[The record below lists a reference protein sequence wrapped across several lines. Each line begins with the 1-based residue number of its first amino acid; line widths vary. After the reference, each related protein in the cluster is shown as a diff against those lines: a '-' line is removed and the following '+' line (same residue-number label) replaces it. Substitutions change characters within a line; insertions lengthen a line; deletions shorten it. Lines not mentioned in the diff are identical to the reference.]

1 MRELFIADVKEHDS
15 VDNVFLVKSKNLSVG
30 KTGKPYLV
38 ITLMDKT
45 GELEGRVWDDAE
57 QISSHFDTDDFI
69 RAKGRVSSYMG
80 KLQVKVSGIVRVDED
95 SVDLEDFLPCAE
107 RDVGEMF
114 EELTGIIDGVKDP
127 YIKKLLA
134 LLMDDP
140 EIAKGF
146 KRAPAAKGMH
156 HVYIGGLLEHVLSI
170 CRLIDFVAAHYG
182 DGIKKD
188 LLIAGAILHDM
199 GKTRELSY
207 ARSFG
212 YTDEGRLLGH
222 ITIGVEMMDE
232 KMKTIEAFPTETALL
247 LKHMILSHHGEYEYG
262 SPKRPKTL
270 EATIL
275 SYLDDLDAKVNS
287 IRSLIANERGNG
299 SNWTG
304 YHRLFER
311 FIYKGCEMT
320 ADEATSDDGKK
331 EEKKEKEASA
341 GGSPLPL
348 FGN

>member
-1 MRELFIADVKEHDS
+1 MRDRFIAEVKEHDS
-15 VDNVFLVKSKNLSVG
+15 VDNVFLVKSKALSVG

-57 QISSHFDTDDFI
+57 EISSAFEADDFI
-69 RAKGRVSSYMG
+69 RAKGRVSAYMG

-95 SVDLEDFLPCAE
+95 SVELEDFLPCSE
-107 RDVGEMF
+107 RDPDEMF
-114 EELTGIIDGVKDP
+114 GELAGIIDSVKDG
-127 YIKKLLA
+127 YIKKLLS

-140 EIAKGF
+140 AIARGF
-146 KRAPAAKGMH
+146 RRAPAAKGMH

-170 CRLIDFVAAHYG
+170 CRLIDFVATHYG
-182 DGIKKD
+182 NGIKRD

-232 KMKTIEAFPTETALL
+232 KMKTIDGFPAETALL
-247 LKHMILSHHGEYEYG
+247 LKHMILSHHGEYAYG

-287 IRSLIANERGNG
+287 IRSLIANESGNG

-304 YHRLFER
+304 FHRLFER
-311 FIYKGCEMT
+311 FIYKGCEP
-320 ADEATSDDGKK
+320 EFNELKNEELKKEGKK
-331 EEKKEKEASA
+331 EAAA
-341 GGSPLPL
+341 GRPLPL
-348 FGN
+348 FGNQA